1 MESVEEHDLGSRYGR
16 SCAKLARQLQ
26 REKLDA
32 HGYMVA
38 GCGRAVTPLI
48 QRGGRFNVGPSSK
61 YRLPFSNNRVCI
73 YIHLS
78 FESYLNICQVS
89 VQPSTFNLLDRLIV
103 TRQREREKKEASR
116 VYEPCIIESH
126 SRCMAAG
133 LMQGSLFPRW
143 PIHSPRDLGACMP
156 CTYQRLL
163 HDRSYYV
170 SK

>member
-1 MESVEEHDLGSRYGR
+1 MRETCATTAAGEARCARLHGCWMWPCRDPTNTTRRTFQRRAEFEVPPSLLQQ
-16 SCAKLARQLQ
+16 SCV
-26 REKLDA
+26 
-32 HGYMVA
+32 Y
-38 GCGRAVTPLI
+38 
-48 QRGGRFNVGPSSK
+48 
-61 YRLPFSNNRVCI
+61 I
-73 YIHLS
+73 YIYIS
-78 FESYLNICQVS
+78 FESYLNIC
-89 VQPSTFNLLDRLIV
+89 QPSTFNLLDRLIV
-103 TRQREREKKEASR
+103 TRQKEREKKEASR